1 MWRHFWPSQ
10 PHVAPLTVNVSG
22 HEPENVM
29 ARPRLIATAHPT
41 ELLVGQAPAIV
52 ALRAHIRQLVTFDT
66 LDNPVVPTMLLQG
79 ETGTGKGLVA
89 QVIHESGPRA
99 AGPFVE
105 VNCAAIPES
114 LMEAELFGFEPG
126 AFTDAKRAKPGLWEA
141 ASGGILFLDEIDA
154 LPLTLQSKLL
164 TVIEAKRVRRLGA
177 VAEHPTDV
185 KLIAATQTD
194 LRARVAAGQ
203 FRADLYHRLAVVLL
217 EVPALRA
224 RGADV
229 VLLARHYLQ
238 RAAEAYRLRPK
249 RLDPQAEVWLQRYP
263 WPGNVRELG
272 HLMERV
278 TLLCPAPLIGLEM
291 LEQLC
296 LPLAQPSAPA
306 PARPPEAPP
315 ESAEEAAR
323 IQQALQQT
331 AGNVARA
338 ARVLG
343 MSRGALRHRMAR
355 YRIAPSGQGGQM
367 SVALPQARAGRRVR
381 PAVPQ
386 EDGPTG
392 LLSRAAPAAPQSWE
406 QKPVA
411 VLAVEVTWPA
421 NNEAW
426 ASPSEPWTVTS
437 HWEQTIVEKVQGF
450 GGVVL
455 PHAPS
460 LVVAVFGVP
469 LMLEQAPQRAVQ
481 AALTLRRLV
490 AEAAEAGPSPEL
502 RLAVHWGQVLVD
514 TGASDP
520 PARLLVVGDTLARPG
535 RLLGYAEPGEI
546 LASPEMG
553 RLVEGWCELR
563 AHEERLGMGQPDPI
577 GAYSVIGLRP
587 LGSPLQ
593 RHGQR
598 LLSPFVGR
606 ERELA
611 VLDDLLGRVREGRG
625 QVVGMIGE
633 PGVGKSRLCYELI
646 RAHQT
651 HGWLILETSADSYG
665 QATPYLPVIEL
676 LKAYFQIASRDDLST
691 LRDKVTDK
699 LRTLGQPLASS
710 LPAVLT
716 LLDVPA
722 EDAAWQALEPSQR
735 RQQLLDAIRRLLI
748 RETQI
753 QPILLVAENLHWIDG
768 ETQALLDSLVEG
780 LPTARLLLLVTYR
793 PEYHHGWTSKT
804 YYTQLRLDPLTPG
817 PAQELLNTL
826 LGGHVSLV
834 PLMQSLLQRT
844 EGNPFFLEESV
855 QTLVESHVLVGARGA
870 YCLAKPLQNVQV
882 PATVQAV
889 LVARMDR
896 LPPPEKRLL
905 QTAAVIG
912 MEVPCALVQA
922 TAELPEAELHHGLAH
937 LQATEFLYEA
947 SLFPDLAFTFKHA
960 LTHEVAYD
968 SLLPE
973 RRRVLH
979 ARIVEVLEAL
989 DADRLAEQVE
999 RLAHHA
1005 LQGQVWDKA
1014 LRYYRQAGA
1023 KAEARSAYREAV
1035 ACFEQA
1041 LGALQHLPE
1050 SRDTI
1055 EQAIDLR
1062 FDLRNALSPLGDHG
1076 PLLEH
1081 LRQAETLAQALGDQR
1096 RLGQVFSYMSRQF
1109 RQIPDY
1115 DCAVASGERALA
1127 IAAAL
1132 GDFGLQVATHS
1143 FLGQTYYFL
1152 GDYRRALDILRRNV
1166 ASLEGDL
1173 LGEHFSGGVTA
1184 FLHSCTWLVASLA
1197 ELGAFT
1203 EGVAHGEK
1211 QVWIAKSIN
1220 QPEKVVQASFAT
1232 GLLYLRKGDLDKT
1245 IAMLERGLG
1254 LCQVWNLGGWLPIL
1268 PSHLGY
1274 AYALSGRVAEAV
1286 PLLEQA
1292 LGPNVPITGADAL
1305 CMAYLSEAYLLV
1317 GRREEAIQFAGR
1329 ALALSSERNL
1339 RGQQAWVLRL
1349 LGEIAAQHDPPEVA
1363 PAEDYY
1369 RQALALAEELGML
1382 PLIARCHLGL
1392 GTLYTKI
1399 GHQEPAR
1406 AELSI
1411 AIELYRAMEMT
1422 FWLPQAEAALERA
1435 L

>member
-29 ARPRLIATAHPT
+29 ARPRLIATVHPT

-52 ALRAHIRQLVTFDT
+52 ALRAHIQQLVTFDT

-114 LMEAELFGFEPG
+114 LLEAELFGFEPG

-154 LPLTLQSKLL
+154 LRLTLQSKLL

-238 RAAEAYRLRPK
+238 RAAEAYRLRTK

-278 TLLCPAPLIGLEM
+278 TLLCPDPLIGLEM

-355 YRIAPSGQGGQM
+355 YRIAPSSQAGQM

-381 PAVPQ
+381 PAIPQ
-386 EDGPTG
+386 EDEPTG
-392 LLSRAAPAAPQSWE
+392 LLSRAALAAPQSWE

-553 RLVEGWCELR
+553 QLVEGWCELR

-577 GAYSVIGLRP
+577 GASSVIGLRP

-676 LKAYFQIASRDDLST
+676 LKSYFQSASCHDAST
-691 LRDKVTDK
+691 LHDKVADK

-722 EDAAWQALEPSQR
+722 EDAAWQALDPSQR
-735 RQQLLDAIRRLLI
+735 RLQLLDAIKRLLI
-748 RETQI
+748 RASQI
-753 QPILLVAENLHWIDG
+753 QPVLLVAENLHWIDG

-780 LPTARLLLLVTYR
+780 LPTACLLLLVTYR

-804 YYTQLRLDPLTPG
+804 YYTQLRLDPLAPG
-817 PAQELLNTL
+817 PAQELLNSL
-826 LGGHVSLV
+826 LGGDVSLV

-844 EGNPFFLEESV
+844 EGNPFSLEESV
-855 QTLVESHVLVGARGA
+855 QTLVETHVLVGARGA
-870 YCLAKPLQNVQV
+870 YRPAKPVQNVQV

-889 LVARMDR
+889 LIARMDR
-896 LPPPEKRLL
+896 LPPQEKRLL

-922 TAELPEAELHHGLAH
+922 VAELPEAELHHGLAH

-960 LTHEVAYD
+960 LTHEVAYG

-979 ARIVEVLEAL
+979 ARIVKVLEAL

-1050 SRDTI
+1050 SHDTI

-1062 FDLRNALSPLGDHG
+1062 FDLRNVLSVLGDHG
-1076 PLLEH
+1076 PVLEH

-1096 RLGQVFSYMSRQF
+1096 RLGQVFSYMTREF
-1109 RQIPDY
+1109 WQIGDF
-1115 DCAVASGERALA
+1115 DRAIASGERALA

-1132 GDFGLQVATHS
+1132 DDFGLQIRTHS
-1143 FLGQTYYFL
+1143 FLGQAYYFL

-1166 ASLEGDL
+1166 ASLEGKL
-1173 LGEHFSGGVTA
+1173 LGESLGWEVTA
-1184 FLHSCTWLVASLA
+1184 SLHSCSWLVASLA

-1203 EGVAHGEK
+1203 EGVTDAEEQVRIAEATDQPDRVAH
-1211 QVWIAKSIN
+1211 
-1220 QPEKVVQASFAT
+1220 ASFAN
-1232 GLLYLRKGDLDKT
+1232 GLLYLRKGDLDK
-1245 IAMLERGLG
+1245 AVAVLERGFE
-1254 LCQVWNLGGWLPIL
+1254 LCQVWNLGGHLAII
-1268 PSHLGY
+1268 PSNLGY
-1274 AYALSGRVAEAV
+1274 AYALSGRVAEAIS
-1286 PLLEQA
+1286 LLEQIVGQEA
-1292 LGPNVPITGADAL
+1292 RIIGADAL
-1305 CMAYLSEAYLLV
+1305 CTAYLSEGYLLA
-1317 GRREEAIQFAGR
+1317 GRREEATSSPDVPSCSPPSATFAASRHGSC
-1329 ALALSSERNL
+1329 ASS
-1339 RGQQAWVLRL
+1339 ARL
-1349 LGEIAAQHDPPEVA
+1349 LRSANFRRPSPLKPITARPSRWPRSSACARSWPTATSASAPSTPRSAIGSQLAPNCPLPSTCTAQWA
-1363 PAEDYY
+1363 
-1369 RQALALAEELGML
+1369 
-1382 PLIARCHLGL
+1382 
-1392 GTLYTKI
+1392 
-1399 GHQEPAR
+1399 
-1406 AELSI
+1406 
-1411 AIELYRAMEMT
+1411 
-1422 FWLPQAEAALERA
+1422 
-1435 L
+1435 